1 MQIQINLNLNHKG
14 CKIKRNKNIKDVV
27 WVINLSLN
35 RKKIYIKIK
44 PNFVDVIVNQPK
56 KKMITVGTNCTLCS
70 NCVGGGQAQYLVS
83 YIQTA

>member
-14 CKIKRNKNIKDVV
+14 CKIKRNKNIEDVV

-35 RKKIYIKIK
+35 RKKNIKIK

-56 KKMITVGTNCTLCS
+56 KNDD
-70 NCVGGGQAQYLVS
+70 Y
-83 YIQTA
+83 